1 MAGVLGR
8 MLFEAYAKAPS
19 RASHARPSTPA
30 AMRTGLPR
38 RSARENTDMAAVSQG
53 LIDFANHHR
62 QPPAPGI
69 EVVRTPRF
77 QVTLQP
83 DLPIPGPNSVSYV
96 RCRAGEAD
104 EVIDAARSIV
114 APHRLPVFWVLD
126 PELEP
131 PNFADFLAAR
141 GANYDSEVK
150 VMVLPIDARLGAP
163 SVPGLEIRDGLADD
177 ESFNAADA
185 VNREA
190 FKSTVPA
197 DPSANARRRQN
208 QLAAGNRR
216 LILATVDGEPA
227 GSAGL
232 SLFATGAIINGGAVR
247 PKFRG
252 RGVYR
257 AMIAARLQMARD
269 AGVPGV
275 MVWGGN
281 MSAPILER
289 LGFETVGWRK
299 FFRDS
304 SAVG

>member
-1 MAGVLGR
+1 
-8 MLFEAYAKAPS
+8 
-19 RASHARPSTPA
+19 
-30 AMRTGLPR
+30 MRTGLWR
-38 RSARENTDMAAVSQG
+38 RSNPENTAMAAVSQG

-69 EVVRTPRF
+69 EVVRTRRF

-83 DLPIPGPNSVSYV
+83 DLPVPGPNSITYV

-104 EVIDAARSIV
+104 GVIDEARAIV

-126 PELEP
+126 PGLEP
-131 PNFADFLAAR
+131 PNFADFLEAR
-141 GANYDSEVK
+141 GVELDSCVK
-150 VMVLPIDARLGAP
+150 VMVLPIDASLDAP
-163 SVPGLEIRDGLADD
+163 AVPGLEIRDGLADD
-177 ESFNAADA
+177 EAFIAADA

-216 LILATVDGEPA
+216 LLLATVDGEPA

-232 SLFATGAIINGGAVR
+232 SLFPPAGAIINGGAVR
-247 PKFRG
+247 PRFRG
-252 RGVYR
+252 LGVYR
-257 AMIAARLQMARD
+257 AMVAARLAMARD
-269 AGVPGV
+269 AGMPGV
-275 MVWGGN
+275 VVWAGH

-299 FFRDS
+299 FYLDS
-304 SAVG
+304 SAVKTPDSPD

>member
-1 MAGVLGR
+1 
-8 MLFEAYAKAPS
+8 
-19 RASHARPSTPA
+19 
-30 AMRTGLPR
+30 
-38 RSARENTDMAAVSQG
+38 MAAVSQG

-69 EVVRTPRF
+69 AVVRTSRF

-83 DLPIPGPNSVSYV
+83 DLPIPGPNSITYV
-96 RCRAGEAD
+96 RCRAGEAN
-104 EVIDAARSIV
+104 EVIEEARAIV
-114 APHRLPVFWVLD
+114 APHRLPVHWILD
-126 PELEP
+126 PEVEP
-131 PNFADFLAAR
+131 SNFADFLRAR
-141 GANYDSEVK
+141 GVDLDSSVK
-150 VMVLPIDARLGAP
+150 VMVLPIEARIDARP
-163 SVPGLEIRDGLADD
+163 VDGLELRDGLADD
-177 ESFNAADA
+177 DSFNAADA

-190 FKSTVPA
+190 FKSSARVDRA
-197 DPSANARRRQN
+197 ANARRRQN

-216 LILATVDGEPA
+216 LILATVHGEPA

-232 SLFATGAIINGGAVR
+232 SLFPPSGAIINGGAVR

-252 RGVYR
+252 LGVYR
-257 AMIAARLQMARD
+257 AMIAARLAMARD

-275 MVWGGN
+275 MVWGGH

-299 FFRDS
+299 FYMDT